1 VNAHD
6 EIWFWGVSFLLTNR
20 KSCSHAPSLDAARP
34 IRADPR
40 HPAGVCG
47 GAAAELAVNVP

>member
-20 KSCSHAPSLDAARP
+20 NIYGRAGSLEEAKAAR
-34 IRADPR
+34 RSVGWRYGTPR
-40 HPAGVCG
+40 NA
-47 GAAAELAVNVP
+47 